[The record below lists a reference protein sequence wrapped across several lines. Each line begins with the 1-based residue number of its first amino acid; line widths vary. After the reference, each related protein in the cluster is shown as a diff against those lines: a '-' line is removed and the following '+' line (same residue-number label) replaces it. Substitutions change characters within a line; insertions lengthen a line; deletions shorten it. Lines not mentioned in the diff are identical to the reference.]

1 MKGPP
6 KRNLQAEVYDS
17 IRRGTELKGLSPKQT
32 AAALARLVKK
42 GAVYVDPKT
51 GPRVARRVKCDR
63 CGWHKPE
70 GHDTCEEC
78 RKFLHPK
85 KTKQRKPTKRTQR
98 SPK

>member
-32 AAALARLVKK
+32 AAALA
-42 GAVYVDPKT
+42 
-51 GPRVARRVKCDR
+51 R